1 MDKRTSKV
9 MSSALEKLSDD
20 LILRCLED
28 EVFVTQIIE
37 PDADDGVVLIDF
49 KNKMTNNYERY
60 TKMSQE
66 LYNSFSSIK
75 TWYQT

>member
-9 MSSALEKLSDD
+9 MSIALEKLSDD

>member
-9 MSSALEKLSDD
+9 MSIALEKLSDD

-37 PDADDGVVLIDF
+37 PGSDGGIVLIDF
-49 KNKMTNNYERY
+49 ENKITNDYEKFA
-60 TKMSQE
+60 KMSQE
-66 LYNSFSSIK
+66 LYNSFYSVE
-75 TWYQT
+75 TWYNS

>member
-49 KNKMTNNYERY
+49 KNSIPDSYE
-60 TKMSQE
+60 KFVEMSKE
-66 LYNSFSSIK
+66 LYDNFYSIK
-75 TWYQT
+75 TWYNA